1 MLGWKA
7 YRGVVKNV
15 TPRRSSG
22 PRSFARVLFFLAGFV
37 FAAWETRVLW
47 RELTLAVARLRH
59 RR

>member
-1 MLGWKA
+1 MLVFRA
-7 YRGVVKNV
+7 YPGVVKNV
-15 TPRRSSG
+15 TPRRSAS

-37 FAAWETRVLW
+37 FAAWETRALW